1 MWLFGYGSLMWRP
14 GFDHAGKHRATL
26 RGRQRALCV
35 RTVHHRGA
43 PGQPGLVM
51 GLKPGGSCI
60 GMAYRVA
67 AEDAET
73 VAAYLRERELD
84 HYPVY
89 RESSRRRSPCRTAGR
104 CQRRPICR
112 APDHPDFL
120 PDLSSRRAACH
131 YPAGQRRQRQQHADY
146 VRHAAQALRDL
157 GIDEPAIIA
166 LESALG

>member
-1 MWLFGYGSLMWRP
+1 M
-14 GFDHAGKHRATL
+14 
-26 RGRQRALCV
+26 

-43 PGQPGLVM
+43 PGRPGLVM

-89 RESSRRRSPCRTAGR
+89 RESRVDIALQDGRTVSATTYLPR
-104 CQRRPICR
+104 
-112 APDHPDFL
+112 PDHPDFL
-120 PDLSSRRAACH
+120 PDLSLDAQLAII
-131 YPAGQRRQRQQHADY
+131 RQASGVSGSNIDY
-146 VRHAAQALRDL
+146 VRHAARALRDL
-157 GIDEPAIIA
+157 GIDEPAIFAVEAA
-166 LESALG
+166 LKQRAQILSTMSRRS

>member
-1 MWLFGYGSLMWRP
+1 MPSGSAPRCT
-14 GFDHAGKHRATL
+14 GTA
-26 RGRQRALCV
+26 RALCV

-43 PGQPGLVM
+43 PGRPGLVM

-89 RESSRRRSPCRTAGR
+89 RESSRRRSPWRTAGR
-104 CQRRPICR
+104 
-112 APDHPDFL
+112 
-120 PDLSSRRAACH
+120 
-131 YPAGQRRQRQQHADY
+131 
-146 VRHAAQALRDL
+146 
-157 GIDEPAIIA
+157 
-166 LESALG
+166 